1 MYKKYTNFFRR
12 GASSQ
17 YDRGYRI
24 GVPTLL
30 GLLLLQQP
38 VEAVTKTAIVSNGEH
53 TMRSIADVEGR
64 VVDKNGKPLLGV
76 SIKVKGM
83 PNKATVT
90 NNDGYFKM
98 DVPAQTNLIISYVG
112 FQTQEINTG
121 QQNRLTITLQEDNTN
136 LEEVVVVGY
145 GVQKKV
151 NLTGSVSSVSG
162 EDLTK
167 RQVVNPASMLEGL
180 LPGVS
185 VAQQSGQ
192 PGATNTSIQVRGM
205 GTYSGAG
212 TNPLVLINGVPGNMA
227 DLDPSTIAS
236 VSVLKDAASSA
247 IYGAQAANGVVL
259 VTTKDGSQNGGKFSV
274 NYTANY
280 GISNPTKLPKLVT
293 NSVQYMEL
301 FNQAKRNSGITGDSF
316 LYPESIIDLYRNPT
330 DPIKYPNANWAD
342 LMFRSAPT
350 FINNLSISGGQ
361 KTTFNAS
368 IGYVDEKGVMQAF
381 DFKKYV
387 AQFNLASQVSSKLK
401 VGFNT
406 NFNNGIT
413 SQPMNGAQD
422 AFYQTIAHPPTGLPQ
437 LADGSGRYTYL
448 TYPWESARVN
458 QFAANNNL
466 SRTSNYSVNAQ
477 VYTDLE
483 LAEGLHWYTKGAVNG
498 YTERKKSFSKTIPLY
513 AYLDASNTGLSS
525 VLPGTGLIS
534 SMDQNIYTNVFSYLN
549 YEKTLGNHHLD
560 GQVGYS
566 REENNYYFL
575 QGSRS
580 KYSVSS
586 LEELNAGDAT
596 PQYNQGT
603 SNAWSLQSFF
613 GRLKYNYLQK
623 YLFEA
628 NIRTDG
634 SSRFASG
641 HRWGVF
647 PSFSAAWRISQ
658 ENFLKEQADWL
669 NEFKLRGSWGQL
681 GNQNI
686 GLYPYQAFVNIGDNY
701 SFDGSNLITGAY
713 QSALNSS
720 KISWETTTM
729 ANIAFDATLFNH
741 LDITF
746 EAYKKSTTDILRPAQ
761 IAGSVGLDAPT
772 INSGAMTNT
781 GLELALNYKNK
792 VNEGAF
798 EGLAYNMGFNIS
810 GFKNK
815 VTKYGALQ
823 DNGSTIVEEGKPW
836 NTFYLLEWEGI
847 FQTKEEVEK
856 APKQYGENTVPGDL
870 KFKDTN
876 GDGVVNDK
884 DRTAMT
890 KGVFPTFT
898 YGFNINAAFK
908 GFDFYVFLQ
917 GVEGQKGIFGYGR
930 APGLTPFFSGVA
942 PTQEMAE
949 NAWTPENGSNTAPR
963 LYFSDAAGSEKVWR
977 RPSTYL
983 LYDMSYLRVK
993 SLQIGYTL
1001 PDQIVKRM
1009 AMSSLRF
1016 YVSGDNLF
1024 TFTKF
1029 PGLDPE
1035 KPTGG
1040 YLSYPQN
1047 RILSMGLSVKF

>member
-1 MYKKYTNFFRR
+1 MYKNYANCKAVSCRNIDGPIGRFHLFF
-12 GASSQ
+12 
-17 YDRGYRI
+17 
-24 GVPTLL
+24 
-30 GLLLLQQP
+30 LLLFIGLN
-38 VEAVTKTAIVSNGEH
+38 VDVSAHNTSLLNVVVDASKQEL
-53 TMRSIADVEGR
+53 TIEGR
-64 VVDKNGKPLLGV
+64 VVDVNGNPLSGV
-76 SIKVKGM
+76 SVKVKGV
-83 PNKATVT
+83 PNTVT
-90 NNDGYFKM
+90 ATNNEGYFQLQ
-98 DVPAQTNLIISYVG
+98 VPDDATLLISFIG
-112 FQTQEINTG
+112 FQAQEVKISKDTPVNIV
-121 QQNRLTITLQEDNTN
+121 LFEDNTS

-145 GVQKKV
+145 GTQKKV

-167 RQVVNPASMLEGL
+167 RQVVNPVSMLEGL

-185 VAQQSGQ
+185 VAQRSGQ
-192 PGATNTSIQVRGM
+192 PGATNTTIQVRGM

-227 DLDPSTIAS
+227 DLDPNTIAS

-274 NYTANY
+274 NYSANY

-301 FNQAKRNSGITGDSF
+301 FNQAKKNSGITGESF
-316 LYPESIIDLYRNPT
+316 LYPDSIINLYRNPT
-330 DPIKYPNANWAD
+330 DPIKYPNADWAS
-342 LMFRSAPT
+342 LMFRAAPT
-350 FINNLSISGGQ
+350 FINSLSISGGQ

-368 IGYVDEKGVMQAF
+368 IGFVDEKGVMEAF

-401 VGFNT
+401 VGFST

-448 TYPWESARVN
+448 TYPWEIARVN

-466 SRTSNYSVNAQ
+466 AKTTNYAVNAQ
-477 VYTDLE
+477 LYIDLE
-483 LAEGLHWYTKGAVNG
+483 LTEGLHWYTKGAVNG
-498 YTERKKSFSKTIPLY
+498 YTERRKSFSKTIPLY

-525 VLPGTGLIS
+525 LLPGTGLVN
-534 SMDQNIYTNVFSYLN
+534 SMDQNLYTNVFSYLN
-549 YEKTLGNHHLD
+549 YEKSLGNHRLD

-566 REENNYYFL
+566 REENNYYSL
-575 QGSRS
+575 QGSRNS
-580 KYSVSS
+580 YSVSS

-613 GRLKYNYLQK
+613 GRIKYSYLQK

-647 PSFSAAWRISQ
+647 PSFSAGWRISQ
-658 ENFLKEQADWL
+658 ENFMLEQADWL

-686 GLYPYQAFVNIGDNY
+686 GLYPYQALVNIGGNY
-701 SFDGSNLITGAY
+701 SFDGANLITGAY

-720 KISWETTTM
+720 SITWETTTM
-729 ANIAFDATLFNH
+729 ANIAFDATIFDH

-761 IAGSVGLDAPT
+761 VAGSVGLDAPT
-772 INSGAMTNT
+772 VNSGAMTNT
-781 GLELALNYKNK
+781 GLELALSYKNK
-792 VNEGAF
+792 ISAGAF
-798 EGLAYNMGFNIS
+798 DGLVYNMGFNIS

-815 VTKYGALQ
+815 VSKYGSLQ

-836 NTFYLLEWEGI
+836 NTFYLLEWQGI
-847 FQTKEEVEK
+847 FQTKEEIDN

-870 KFKDTN
+870 KFKDVN
-876 GDGVVNDK
+876 ADGVVNDQ
-884 DRTAMT
+884 DRRAMT
-890 KGVFPTFT
+890 NNVFPAFT

-908 GFDFYVFLQ
+908 GFDVYLFLQ

-942 PTQEMAE
+942 PSQEMAE

-963 LYFSDAAGSEKVWR
+963 LYFSDGAGSEKVWR
-977 RPSTYL
+977 RPSTFL

-1001 PDQIVKRM
+1001 PANIVKRM
-1009 AMSSLRF
+1009 SMGSLRV
-1016 YVSGDNLF
+1016 YASGDNLF
-1024 TFTKF
+1024 TFTEF

-1035 KPTGG
+1035 KPSGS

-1047 RILSMGLSVKF
+1047 RILSMGLSVIF